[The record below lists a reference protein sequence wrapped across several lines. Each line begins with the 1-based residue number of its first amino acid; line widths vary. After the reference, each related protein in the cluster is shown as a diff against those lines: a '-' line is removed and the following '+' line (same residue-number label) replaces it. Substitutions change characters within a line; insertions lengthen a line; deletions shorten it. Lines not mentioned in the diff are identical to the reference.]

1 MYLKYG
7 DYQHASGEVSIVITK
22 QGIFADAGILR
33 GVRERWDLQGRLQA
47 ESPAALSTALE
58 ELAAAYSVQGQDVG
72 FYFDDDTPSTHQI
85 TSAATNGGVR
95 VVVPP
100 SF

>member
-7 DYQHASGEVSIVITK
+7 DYQHASGEVSVVINK

-58 ELAAAYSVQGQDVG
+58 DTRRGL
-72 FYFDDDTPSTHQI
+72 FDPRS
-85 TSAATNGGVR
+85 GRR
-95 VVVPP
+95 VLL
-100 SF
+100 